1 MDDSCLTPQEKEML
15 KDPTISDQEKYE
27 IIDQAIWRMALD

>member
-1 MDDSCLTPQEKEML
+1 MDDSCLTQQEKEMIN
-15 KDPTISDQEKYE
+15 DPTISDQEKSE

>member
-27 IIDQAIWRMALD
+27 IIDQAIWRIALD